1 MIGPT
6 VDDPSP
12 FTFPLT
18 SLPSPEP
25 PLLPPPQ
32 APKSTEAPNTVVPTN
47 CHFSLKH
54 PPNINNQNV
63 ICISYR
69 PNTKGLLLIN
79 NRANVNVLLR
89 MRIEL

>member
-6 VDDPSP
+6 VEDPSP
-12 FTFPLT
+12 FTSPLT

-25 PLLPPPQ
+25 PLPPPH

-54 PPNINNQNV
+54 P
-63 ICISYR
+63 
-69 PNTKGLLLIN
+69 LI
-79 NRANVNVLLR
+79 
-89 MRIEL
+89 